1 MTKPKEKDGLE
12 LIESYESSTG
22 NNVYKYVYEHGS
34 EPVII
39 ELKLLEMLMD
49 NLKAGD
55 FYNQCQ
61 DVIDAVAR
69 IQHAHQNGGV
79 GGGLKKKPKNYAEW
93 SRLLL
98 DTLHTKAKVFEFV
111 CDYNKDK
118 NESRRVK
125 ESILNKFMSTPK
137 KDTGKIDLPGR
148 DKVAPLGTLPGDHNI
163 TKDMPLREL

>member
-1 MTKPKEKDGLE
+1 MTKPKEQDGLR
-12 LIESYESSTG
+12 LIENYESSTG

-39 ELKLLEMLMD
+39 ELKLLEMLME

-93 SRLLL
+93 SQLLL
-98 DTLHTKAKVFEFV
+98 DTLKTKAKVFEFV

-118 NESRRVK
+118 NDSRRVK
-125 ESILNKFMSTPK
+125 EAILNKFTNPPHVEKTYVK
-137 KDTGKIDLPGR
+137 KR
-148 DKVAPLGTLPGDHNI
+148 DKVEPLGTLPGDHNI